1 MQNYNIDELLKT
13 CEQEQL
19 HLTGMIQSF
28 ASLLI
33 FDSES
38 FIISHVS
45 ENIKDFLSIDYKD
58 LLGKNIKKVLK
69 DFYELLDEYKL
80 NDEGVNFF
88 YKTLK
93 KEKLLLKLS
102 KIDNSIIIDIQK
114 IKEEFFNATVKY
126 NTELT
131 IAPYNDIEYDDYKNK
146 FLKLIYNQLK
156 FDRILVYQF
165 QNDWSGQVIAEKVS
179 NRNVDSYLGLMF
191 PASDIPK
198 IARDMYMI
206 NPYRL
211 IADVNSKNIDILT
224 IDGTKPDLTFSD
236 IRSVSPIHIE
246 YLKNMGVMTSLSIPI
261 IIADKLWG
269 LLACHNFTY
278 KRIDPLQRNILLNLI
293 KQFSIGLQNFFA
305 KKKVVYLDLVEHK
318 INFLLKN
325 IFDLNSFEIQIQ
337 ENKKEFLNLL
347 NSDGLIIIYNSQIWA
362 IGSIP
367 ENNSLR
373 NLDKYFLDLKSNKIV
388 SNSISRDFEL
398 NFLGPVGVL
407 GIKVESKNS
416 TLRSYWFRNEISEK
430 LTWAGNPNKS
440 IVEYKGT
447 FRLSPRSSFEK
458 FVEEKHGFSNKFDNQ
473 EELAALKFINQF
485 FKIIE
490 GNI

>member
-1 MQNYNIDELLKT
+1 
-13 CEQEQL
+13 
-19 HLTGMIQSF
+19 
-28 ASLLI
+28 
-33 FDSES
+33 
-38 FIISHVS
+38 
-45 ENIKDFLSIDYKD
+45 
-58 LLGKNIKKVLK
+58 
-69 DFYELLDEYKL
+69 
-80 NDEGVNFF
+80 
-88 YKTLK
+88 
-93 KEKLLLKLS
+93 
-102 KIDNSIIIDIQK
+102 
-114 IKEEFFNATVKY
+114 
-126 NTELT
+126 
-131 IAPYNDIEYDDYKNK
+131 
-146 FLKLIYNQLK
+146 
-156 FDRILVYQF
+156 
-165 QNDWSGQVIAEKVS
+165 
-179 NRNVDSYLGLMF
+179 
-191 PASDIPK
+191 
-198 IARDMYMI
+198 
-206 NPYRL
+206 
-211 IADVNSKNIDILT
+211 
-224 IDGTKPDLTFSD
+224 
-236 IRSVSPIHIE
+236 
-246 YLKNMGVMTSLSIPI
+246 MGVMTSLSIPI

>member
-1 MQNYNIDELLKT
+1 MQNYDIDELLKT

-28 ASLLI
+28 SSLLV

-45 ENIKDFLSIDYKD
+45 ENIKDFLSIDCKD
-58 LLGKNIKKVLK
+58 LLGKNIKNLLK
-69 DFYELLDEYKL
+69 DFYKLLDEYKL
-80 NDEGVNFF
+80 DDEDVNFF

-102 KIDNSIIIDIQK
+102 KIDNSIVIDIQK
-114 IKEEFFNATVKY
+114 IKEEFLSKTIKY

-131 IAPYNDIEYDDYKNK
+131 IAPCNDIEYNDYKNT
-146 FLKLIYNQLK
+146 FLELIDNQLK
-156 FDRILVYQF
+156 FDRILIYQF
-165 QNDWSGQVIAEKVS
+165 QDDWSGKVIAEKVS
-179 NRNVDSYLGLMF
+179 NEGADSYLGLMF

-211 IADVNSKNIDILT
+211 IADVNSKDIDILT
-224 IDGTKPDLTFSD
+224 IDGSKPDLTFSD
-236 IRSVSPIHIE
+236 IRSVSPVHIE
-246 YLKNMGVMTSLSIPI
+246 YLKNMGVITSLSIPI
-261 IIADKLWG
+261 IIANKLWG

-278 KRIDPLQRNILLNLI
+278 KRIDPLQRNNILNLI
-293 KQFSIGLQNFFA
+293 QQFSLGLQNFFA
-305 KKKVVYLDLVEHK
+305 KEKIAYLDLVEHK
-318 INFLLKN
+318 INSLLN
-325 IFDLNSFEIQIQ
+325 TISDLNNFEIQIQ
-337 ENKKEFLNLL
+337 ENKNHFLQLL

-373 NLDKYFLDLKSNKIV
+373 NLDEYFLNSNSNKIV
-388 SNSISRDFEL
+388 SNSISKDFDL
-398 NFLGPVGVL
+398 NFIGPVGVL
-407 GIKVESKNS
+407 GIKLESQNS
-416 TLRSYWFRNEISEK
+416 ALRSYWFRNEISEK

-440 IVEYKGT
+440 IVEHKGV
-447 FRLSPRSSFEK
+447 FRLSPRRSFER
-458 FVEEKHGFSNKFDNQ
+458 FVEEKHGFCNKFHSQ
-473 EELAALKFINQF
+473 EELAALKFTNQF

-490 GNI
+490 GKV